1 MIRNYSTVE
10 NDTELEILRDE
21 GRVSKL
27 IVYKDE
33 RHSFNCY
40 VEWLEK
46 ICGHTKQDAIACATV
61 IDYKGMCIVKHG
73 SYDVLKVMCCA
84 LEKEG
89 FVVEIR

>member
-1 MIRNYSTVE
+1 MTGNYSTVE
-10 NDTELEILRDE
+10 SCTEVETSQDE
-21 GRVSKL
+21 GRVNKL

-33 RHSFNCY
+33 IHSFNCY

-73 SYDVLKVMCCA
+73 SYDVLKVMCSA

-89 FVVEIR
+89 FAVEIR